1 MTTHHRVAFRGGA
14 GSALVRRGVPDAPAL
29 LFIHPANLQAACWTG
44 VIDHL
49 PADWNRVAIDL
60 SGHGGSAR
68 ASAYGVVGWAAECAE
83 LAAALGLGRV
93 HVVGASA
100 GAPVAVALALAH
112 PELVVSLT
120 TVGGAF
126 EPLAEQEVG
135 QLAELIRAGGG
146 SSALGAVIAAE
157 PGLDEAA
164 RRQVMDDVSVND
176 AAQAIAIWRAAGA
189 AEGLSNAHRLS
200 CRTLAVVGELD
211 AGCPPAGSAAF
222 AAASGGRLAVLP
234 GHGHLPMYSAPAEL
248 AHLIREH
255 LSEGK

>member
-1 MTTHHRVAFRGGA
+1 MTGA
-14 GSALVRRGVPDAPAL
+14 GLVRRGAPEAPAV
-29 LFIHPANLQAACWTG
+29 LFIHPANLRAACWTA
-44 VIDHL
+44 VIEHL
-49 PADWNRVAIDL
+49 PDDWNCVAIDL

-68 ASAYGVVGWAAECAE
+68 TTAYSVPGWAAECAE
-83 LAAALGLGRV
+83 LIPTLGLRPV

-100 GAPVAVALALAH
+100 GAPVAVELALAH
-112 PELVVSLT
+112 PGLVATLT

-126 EPLAEQEVG
+126 EALGEAEIGE
-135 QLAELIRAGGG
+135 LAELILAGGG
-146 SSALGAVIAAE
+146 SSALAAVIAAE

-164 RRQVMDDVSVND
+164 RRRVMADVSVND
-176 AAQAIAIWRAAGA
+176 AAETIAIWRTAGP
-189 AEGLSNAHRLS
+189 AEGLSKAHRLS

-222 AAASGGRLAVLP
+222 ANATGGRLAVLP